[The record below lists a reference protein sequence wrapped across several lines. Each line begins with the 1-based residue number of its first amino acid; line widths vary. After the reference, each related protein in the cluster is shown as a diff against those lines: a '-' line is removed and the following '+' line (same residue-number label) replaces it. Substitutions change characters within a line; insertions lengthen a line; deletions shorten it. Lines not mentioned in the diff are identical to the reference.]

1 MNIAVTN
8 VFVIYESAL
17 QVFAGNPSQAE
28 LEPEYTRFMA
38 SLPTTWDEIVPL
50 AGKVGNFV
58 AVARRKGH
66 TWYVGALND
75 WSPRDL
81 EIDLNFLGAKPYRAE
96 ICSDGINADKAAID
110 YSLFGR
116 TVNRNDKLRIHLA
129 AGGGYV
135 AKFIPSEQ

>member
-1 MNIAVTN
+1 M
-8 VFVIYESAL
+8 
-17 QVFAGNPSQAE
+17 
-28 LEPEYTRFMA
+28 
-38 SLPTTWDEIVPL
+38 
-50 AGKVGNFV
+50 
-58 AVARRKGH
+58 
-66 TWYVGALND
+66 LND

-110 YSLFGR
+110 YSLFSK
-116 TVNRNDKLRIHLA
+116 TVNRGDRLRIHLA